1 MKAIFGGAVKK
12 PLMTKVSMRHL
23 NEIVRE
29 RNQYSRDTVEA
40 WQDYINLKGRL
51 DTEVSKI
58 SKRNNFL
65 VEELESWK
73 QQFLKFEQFVKQ
85 LTEEAQD
92 LKVKIETHKRE
103 NRRLQTA
110 IDEQKSDAVRLS
122 IRLSGTEKQ
131 RDDALEALVL
141 QQEIAE
147 ELERERKRNK
157 KELAALQ
164 HTNKNIIRQR
174 EEAQRVVVH
183 LRSLISGQTHHME
196 HIVRSLT
203 DAPELSDYIEEGFE
217 GGPDSRSATPV
228 KETVAL
234 TPRRSLANMR
244 NSSAQRSRRPG
255 SSLDRK
261 SVDDEKVSPEM
272 ESRFFKSRK
281 RLSEMS
287 FTGVADR
294 HLRDKT
300 DAISNIIRNISEQ
313 CAAAVEGLQLAHNA
327 EHEEV
332 LPAEK
337 HGSQLGAQSE
347 DEEQSVRTEGSE
359 VASEAGYDEPSYLQP
374 GYKRSSV
381 PPTPGL
387 DHDRSSTSMSNNS
400 LSTTPDRSSQQ
411 YAHGL
416 GTKIL
421 EGDVE
426 SEVGSEAGNHDTG
439 MMQKGSVPGVHE
451 MMRPSTA
458 RIVS

>member
-228 KETVAL
+228 KDTVAL